1 MNKNDYII
9 NEIDP
14 FSMELDIQE
23 SQFQSFFK

>member
-14 FSMELDIQE
+14 FFMELNIQE
-23 SQFQSFFK
+23 SQFQSFFM